1 MKSIDL
7 RRRIHAI
14 AGFVLTFIKW
24 LVIAGATGVITG
36 LIGSFFNITIS
47 RVTEFRKAH
56 DYIIYLLP
64 VAGVVIVGMYRLCKV
79 DPQTGTNLIISSVR
93 SHEKIPALLVPLI
106 FISAAFTHLF
116 GGSAGR
122 EGAALQIGGTI
133 GFEIGRVLKL
143 EQRDMSIMLICG
155 MAGLFSALFGTPLA
169 ASFSAMEVISVG
181 VIYYAGLIPSLVS
194 SLTAY
199 GIALLFKISPERF
212 EVEKIPGFSAH
223 VLLKV
228 VLLAAFT
235 AVVSIVFCLMMEYG
249 AIYMKKF
256 IKNDYLKAFAGGLA
270 VVALTVISGTTDY
283 NGAGMDIVEKAVTE
297 GQARPEAFALKMIFT
312 CITISAGFKGGE
324 IVPTFFIGATFGCA
338 MGSILGLPAGFG
350 AALGLAAMFC
360 GCVNCPA
367 ASIILSVELFG
378 AEGMIYFAVACAVS
392 YMLSG
397 YYGLYSSQKIVY
409 SKLKTEFININ
420 AK

>member
-1 MKSIDL
+1 
-7 RRRIHAI
+7 
-14 AGFVLTFIKW
+14 
-24 LVIAGATGVITG
+24 
-36 LIGSFFNITIS
+36 
-47 RVTEFRKAH
+47 
-56 DYIIYLLP
+56 
-64 VAGVVIVGMYRLCKV
+64 
-79 DPQTGTNLIISSVR
+79 
-93 SHEKIPALLVPLI
+93 
-106 FISAAFTHLF
+106 
-116 GGSAGR
+116 
-122 EGAALQIGGTI
+122 
-133 GFEIGRVLKL
+133 
-143 EQRDMSIMLICG
+143 
-155 MAGLFSALFGTPLA
+155 
-169 ASFSAMEVISVG
+169 
-181 VIYYAGLIPSLVS
+181 
-194 SLTAY
+194 
-199 GIALLFKISPERF
+199 
-212 EVEKIPGFSAH
+212 
-223 VLLKV
+223 
-228 VLLAAFT
+228 
-235 AVVSIVFCLMMEYG
+235 
-249 AIYMKKF
+249 
-256 IKNDYLKAFAGGLA
+256 
-270 VVALTVISGTTDY
+270 
-283 NGAGMDIVEKAVTE
+283 MDIVEKAVTE